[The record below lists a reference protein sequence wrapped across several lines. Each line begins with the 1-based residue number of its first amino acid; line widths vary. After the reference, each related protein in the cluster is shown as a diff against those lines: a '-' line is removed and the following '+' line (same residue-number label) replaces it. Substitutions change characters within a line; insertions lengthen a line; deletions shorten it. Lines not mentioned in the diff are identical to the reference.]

1 MHVMQLVLY
10 LGATALFT
18 ATLLWAFRA
27 RASTQ
32 RLSTDLASEAKQAL
46 DLIDRRLNAGE
57 LKSEEAIRQRND
69 LIEQLAARRLQ
80 LRLTPGHAMVLMFLG
95 VTAVAA
101 AAAAGAMGPMQS
113 VHEAPPTSAGFGKRV
128 SLSKSEDAE
137 ILASLRAYTGRIPEA
152 TQSQAPQQP
161 ASLPDVETMI
171 SRLAERLERDGGDVQ
186 GWRMLGWS
194 YANTGALEK
203 AQSAYA
209 KALALSPDAT
219 EIKAAYE
226 EVSAAIAREGTS
238 ATTPKQTDA
247 K

>member
-10 LGATALFT
+10 LGATSLFT
-18 ATLLWAFRA
+18 AALLWALGA
-27 RASTQ
+27 RGPTHRRSA
-32 RLSTDLASEAKQAL
+32 DWASEAKHAL
-46 DLIDRRLNAGE
+46 DVIDRRLNAGE
-57 LKSEEAIRQRND
+57 FKSEEALLQRND
-69 LIEQLAARRLQ
+69 LIDQLAARRPP
-80 LRLTPGHAMVLMFLG
+80 LRPHPRHVMGLLLLG
-95 VTAVAA
+95 VTGV

-113 VHEAPPTSAGFGKRV
+113 VHEVPPTSAGLGEPV

-137 ILASLRAYTGRIPEA
+137 ILASLRAYTGKVPEA

-194 YANTGALEK
+194 YASTGALEK

-209 KALALSPDAT
+209 KALSLSPDAA

-226 EVSAAIAREGTS
+226 EVSAAIAREGNS
-238 ATTPKQTDA
+238 ATAPNQTDA